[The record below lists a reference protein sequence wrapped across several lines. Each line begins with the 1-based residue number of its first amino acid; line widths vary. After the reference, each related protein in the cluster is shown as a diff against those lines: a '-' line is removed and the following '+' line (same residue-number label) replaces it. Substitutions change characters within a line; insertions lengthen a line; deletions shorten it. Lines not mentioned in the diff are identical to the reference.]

1 MLASQRSGV
10 LGHFLCLAI
19 GHEQVHDRARCLLDD
34 RRGRPYD
41 TAIDVV
47 RISRDERFH
56 IRHDARRRRHDDI
69 VRLQVALVELVV
81 GQARLAVVEWT
92 VAVPHRKVITHK
104 RIVAGSGPAGASG
117 PEIEPRQVIRK
128 RAPSPTGLVPCRA
141 WMAADGERR
150 TSWRVFDAAA
160 STAFCAAVADWQR
173 GPQPRDAILDGLA
186 RTAVRHPR
194 IAATCPGPSM
204 PGESV
209 RVWPVQARLAVIKQ
223 ELPQHTAERSFVV
236 KRVDTAAAVRMGLIN
251 EVAPMSS

>member
-1 MLASQRSGV
+1 
-10 LGHFLCLAI
+10 
-19 GHEQVHDRARCLLDD
+19 
-34 RRGRPYD
+34 
-41 TAIDVV
+41 
-47 RISRDERFH
+47 
-56 IRHDARRRRHDDI
+56 
-69 VRLQVALVELVV
+69 
-81 GQARLAVVEWT
+81 
-92 VAVPHRKVITHK
+92 
-104 RIVAGSGPAGASG
+104 
-117 PEIEPRQVIRK
+117 
-128 RAPSPTGLVPCRA
+128 
-141 WMAADGERR
+141 MAADGERR